1 MFSLASLCFALSELR
16 RVNLLIRLLAL
27 AQLNGIARV
36 LVFRLLLGRSFALLL
51 LVLLVGGLG
60 LDGEVADFH

>member
-60 LDGEVADFH
+60 LDGEVTDFH